1 MTEFNSKLLD
11 RLRAK
16 VKWAYGKDLEPFVA
30 EALSVYLVH
39 RPNDGY
45 MWFVYGD
52 VLRVLGRYSEAID
65 ALNEAIE
72 LAPAKHHYLVCA
84 RMAYAHNGAGRR
96 EEAERWFAKSVE
108 NRNGVMP
115 GWIWLLRGGN
125 LAQLGRFED
134 AIACYRNALA
144 VKSDESIDECEVCL
158 NIGLAHRAQRRY
170 DAAAE
175 SFHRAIALEGK
186 KSRRARSAL
195 ASLRELDD
203 LPNWIGAQS

>member
-1 MTEFNSKLLD
+1 MTEFSSKFLD

-16 VKWAYGKDLEPFVA
+16 VKWAYGKDLEPFAA

-52 VLRVLGRYSEAID
+52 VLRVLGRFSEAVD
-65 ALNEAIE
+65 ALNEAIK
-72 LAPAKHHYLVCA
+72 LAPAKYQYLVFA
-84 RMAYAHNGAGRR
+84 RMAFAHAEAGRR

-108 NRNGVMP
+108 NRQGVIP
-115 GWIWLLRGGN
+115 GWIWLSRGGN

-134 AIACYRNALA
+134 AIACYGNALA
-144 VKSDESIDECEVCL
+144 IKSDESVDECEVCL

-170 DAAAE
+170 GAAAE
-175 SFHRAIALEGK
+175 SFRRAIALEGK
-186 KSRRARSAL
+186 KSRKARSAL
-195 ASLRELDD
+195 SSLRELDD